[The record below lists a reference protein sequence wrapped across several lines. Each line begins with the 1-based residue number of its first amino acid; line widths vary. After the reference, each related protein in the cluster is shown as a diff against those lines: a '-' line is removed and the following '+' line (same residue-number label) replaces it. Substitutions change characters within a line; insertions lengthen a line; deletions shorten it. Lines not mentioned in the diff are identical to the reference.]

1 MRRLS
6 VIPLALLALVT
17 ACGAAPQSAAPSAP
31 QTLAAPTV
39 SATPEDSLVPHI
51 TATTP
56 PVRTV
61 LPTSAIERTSVA
73 TPAAAGAVPADLMN
87 KILADAAKL
96 SGVDAA
102 AISVQT
108 SQAAEWPD
116 GSLGCPQPGT
126 AYLQVITYGYQVVL
140 RAGTNSYDYRADGGG
155 RFFVC
160 KK

>member
-1 MRRLS
+1 MRRMS
-6 VIPLALLALVT
+6 MISLALLALVT

-39 SATPEDSLVPHI
+39 TTIPEESRVPRT
-51 TATTP
+51 TATALPDRPTP
-56 PVRTV
+56 AT
-61 LPTSAIERTSVA
+61 ERTSVA
-73 TPAAAGAVPADLMN
+73 TPAAASEVPVDLMN